1 MVLSHRLHVRAS
13 RLHKWLALIL
23 SAQLLIWFLS
33 GAIFAWLPIERVR
46 GEHLVDRARA
56 GAIPA
61 GQRLAP
67 VETLL
72 ARAGGA
78 TAITWRMAAGRP
90 VAEVETAAGP
100 RLFDAATATPLALGP
115 RDAVAI
121 ARAAWIGPPTG
132 APTVER
138 VTAASTDYR
147 GRLPAWRV
155 RFPDNE
161 QTRVYVTD
169 TGRIAAVRTG
179 TWALY
184 DFLWGLHIMDWKNHE
199 AFNTPW
205 LLGFAVASLGFW
217 TAGLVLLVKRWPL
230 RRRGRV
236 RSSPLPGGERSSQ
249 A

>member
-46 GEHLVDRARA
+46 GEHLIDRARA
-56 GAIPA
+56 EAIPA
-61 GQRLAP
+61 GQPMAP
-67 VETLL
+67 VETVL

-78 TAITWRMAAGRP
+78 TAVTWRMAAGRA
-90 VAEVETAAGP
+90 VAEVETPAGP
-100 RLFDAATATPLALGP
+100 RLFDGVTAAPLAIGP
-115 RDAVAI
+115 AEAAHI
-121 ARAAWIGPPTG
+121 ARAAWIGPPVG
-132 APTVER
+132 SPRVER
-138 VTAASTDYR
+138 VTEAGTDYR

-155 RFPDNE
+155 RFPDAE

-205 LLGFAVASLGFW
+205 LLGFAVVSLGFW

-230 RRRGRV
+230 RRRKV
-236 RSSPLPGGERSSQ
+236 RG
-249 A
+249 